1 MPSPLSILVTRLKD
15 EREGQHLMQKYVKSI
30 CISCLALVI
39 MMMGIQVDASAAS
52 PETTGAVKNE
62 YTYEEA
68 VFISGKPVVFT
79 GTSKNVKITQK
90 ESKGK
95 ITETFNMKLT
105 ANSGDT
111 LSRTVSYESD
121 VVDHTTIG
129 QKTANGVVKKY
140 SEKIAIAGVTYTL
153 ADYQFSQGTVTDN
166 RAASDYY
173 SGNVISRKT
182 YTSSGK
188 KNQPTQTITIETDS
202 RHVGYENFWG
212 ATETQITEMV
222 ISNSDGTTGH
232 VKNRLSTSKSRVLNY
247 EDNPADLSSFDG
259 GYAVISEKDV
269 VSEYTYNLGSGAAG
283 TLNLDAEYMPTI
295 ERLIIPKFRDISNH
309 YAKNGI
315 EKLYS
320 LGIYEDA
327 SNFFSPNTPMKR
339 SDFTIA
345 IGKAVDL
352 RVMEEKK
359 SKKPSTTSIFKDVK
373 RTMKDYAYIESAVNK
388 GIING
393 VTPEYFKPDN
403 AITRAQAAAIFV
415 RALGLENKAPEPG
428 YITKFADDAQ
438 IPNYARD
445 GIYIVNELGLM
456 MGDPVTGRFNPNQSL
471 TRAQASVV
479 LERFLNY
486 LENDLK
492 QNHRD
497 DVLFFD

>member
-1 MPSPLSILVTRLKD
+1 MPSPFSILVNRLIE
-15 EREGQHLMQKYVKSI
+15 EREEHNHMQKYVIKI
-30 CISCLALVI
+30 CISCLALII
-39 MMMGIQVDASAAS
+39 MMWGIQVDASAAS

-79 GTSKNVKITQK
+79 GTSKNVKITEK

-105 ANSGDT
+105 SKSGDT

-129 QKTANGVVKKY
+129 QKTVNGVVKKY
-140 SEKIAIAGVTYTL
+140 SEKIVISGTTYTL
-153 ADYQFSQGTVTDN
+153 ADFQFSQGTVTDN

-182 YTSSGK
+182 YTSSGER
-188 KNQPTQTITIETDS
+188 NQPTQTITIETDS

-222 ISNSDGTTGH
+222 ISKSDGTTGH

-247 EDNPADLSSFDG
+247 EDNPANLSSFDG
-259 GYAVISEKDV
+259 GYAVVSEKDV
-269 VSEYTYNLGSGAAG
+269 ISEYTYNLSGVTG
-283 TLNLDAEYMPTI
+283 TLNLNAEYMPTI
-295 ERLIIPKFRDISNH
+295 ERLIIPKFRDISSH
-309 YAKNGI
+309 YAKSGI

-339 SDFTIA
+339 ADFTIA

-352 RVMEEKK
+352 RVMEEKN
-359 SKKPSTTSIFKDVK
+359 SKKTSTTSIFKDVK
-373 RTMKDYAYIESAVNK
+373 RTMKDYAYIESAVKK
-388 GIING
+388 GIIKG
-393 VTPEYFKPDN
+393 VTPDYFKPDN
-403 AITRAQAAAIFV
+403 PITRAQAAAIFV
-415 RALGLENKAPEPG
+415 RALGLENKAPEPS
-428 YITKFADDAQ
+428 YMTKFVDDAN
-438 IPNYARD
+438 IPDYARD

-456 MGDPVTGRFNPNQSL
+456 TGDSVTGRFNPNQPL

>member
-1 MPSPLSILVTRLKD
+1 MPSPFSILVNRLKD
-15 EREGQHLMQKYVKSI
+15 EREGQNRMQKYVSKI
-30 CISCLALVI
+30 CISCLALII

-79 GTSKNVKITQK
+79 GTSKNVKITEK

-105 ANSGDT
+105 SKSGDT

-140 SEKIAIAGVTYTL
+140 SEKIVIGGTTYTL
-153 ADYQFSQGTVTDN
+153 ADFQFSNGTVTDN

-259 GYAVISEKDV
+259 GYAVVSEKDV
-269 VSEYTYNLGSGAAG
+269 ISEYTYNLGSGATG

-309 YAKNGI
+309 YAKSGI

-373 RTMKDYAYIESAVNK
+373 RTMKDYAYIETAVKK
-388 GIING
+388 GIIKG
-393 VTPEYFKPDN
+393 VTPDYFKPDN
-403 AITRAQAAAIFV
+403 PITRAQAATIFV

-428 YITKFADDAQ
+428 YITKFADDAK
-438 IPNYARD
+438 IPDYARD

-456 MGDPVTGRFNPNQSL
+456 TGDPVTGRFNPNQSL